1 MSTHSSS
8 RRSSS
13 HRGPSLRSPGS
24 SGHAVTR
31 AAIADTFAA
40 PTDADKLGS
49 RGTDRRAAMILPT
62 DIPTRAQLDG
72 LLAARDPSSVS
83 IYLPT
88 SPSSRGDAE
97 RIELKNLGGEAVRQ
111 LEEAG
116 AKRNDRA
123 AIEEEVADLVDDDE
137 FWRYQARSLALFLT
151 PTTSTTYRLPHNL
164 TSLVEVSD
172 RFHLKPLLRAL
183 TFPHTA
189 FVLALSQ
196 GSVRLLE
203 IAPELEPAKVA
214 VPDLPSD
221 VASAVGK
228 SSVRDRAPSRRIQ
241 GSEGQKTRIRQYARQ
256 IDQALRPLLS
266 GLDVPLILAAA
277 EPMDSIY
284 RSVNTYPHLLATS
297 VSGNPDTSSE
307 AELTVSAR
315 RVLDDLYATELRTI
329 QETYAQRE
337 PQRRAS
343 TDIAD
348 IARAATY
355 GLVDTV
361 LVDIDESVPGRIDE
375 NGAVT
380 LDDADDAV
388 NYGVVDEIARRVW
401 LNSGQVLAVRRDD
414 IPGDSPVAAI
424 LRYAP

>member
-1 MSTHSSS
+1 
-8 RRSSS
+8 
-13 HRGPSLRSPGS
+13 
-24 SGHAVTR
+24 
-31 AAIADTFAA
+31 
-40 PTDADKLGS
+40 
-49 RGTDRRAAMILPT
+49 MILPT
-62 DIPTRAQLDG
+62 DIPTRSQLDG
-72 LLAARDPSSVS
+72 LLEARGPWSVS

-88 SPSSRGDAE
+88 DPASRGDAE
-97 RIELKNLGGEAVRQ
+97 RIELKNLAAEAVRQ
-111 LEEAG
+111 LRQAG
-116 AKRNDRA
+116 AGRNDVD

-137 FWRYQARSLALFLT
+137 FWRYQARSLAVFLT

-164 TSLVEVSD
+164 TSMVEVSD

-196 GSVRLLE
+196 GDVRLLE

-228 SSVRDRAPSRRIQ
+228 SSIRDRAPSGRVQ

-277 EPMDSIY
+277 EPLESIY
-284 RSVNTYPHLLATS
+284 RSVNTYPHLVATS
-297 VSGNPDTSSE
+297 VSGNPDSSSD
-307 AELTVSAR
+307 AELAGSAR
-315 RVLDDLYATELRTI
+315 RVLDELYASELRTI
-329 QETYAQRE
+329 QETYAQRLA
-337 PQRRAS
+337 QRRAS
-343 TDIAD
+343 ADIAD

-361 LVDIDESVPGRIDE
+361 LVDIDESVPGQIDE

-380 LDDADDAV
+380 LDDSDDAV

-401 LNSGQVLAVRRDD
+401 LNSGRVLAVRRDD
-414 IPGDSPVAAI
+414 IPGKGSVAAI